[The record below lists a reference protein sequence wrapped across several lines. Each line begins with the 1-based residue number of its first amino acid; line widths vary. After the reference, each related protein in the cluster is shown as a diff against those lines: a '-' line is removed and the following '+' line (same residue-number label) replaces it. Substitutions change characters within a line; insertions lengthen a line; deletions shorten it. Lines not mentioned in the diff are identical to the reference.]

1 MQCYS
6 VGHVGHVIDDYDYV
20 ANDYSNDNDDYFHDD
35 EDYDYDKNLS
45 TYAMLRLLTNWPFWR
60 AAGTICRFDAR
71 HCARRHNPAPT
82 TTAAPGSPE
91 LAIHRLREIQ

>member
-1 MQCYS
+1 M
-6 VGHVGHVIDDYDYV
+6 VILDDDYD
-20 ANDYSNDNDDYFHDD
+20 DDDDNDNDDYDD
-35 EDYDYDKNLS
+35 KDKYDELS

-82 TTAAPGSPE
+82 TTAAPGSPK
-91 LAIHRLREIQ
+91 LAIERWREIQ

>member
-1 MQCYS
+1 M
-6 VGHVGHVIDDYDYV
+6 VILDDDYD
-20 ANDYSNDNDDYFHDD
+20 DDDDNDNDDYDD
-35 EDYDYDKNLS
+35 KDKYDKLS

-82 TTAAPGSPE
+82 TTAAPGSPK
-91 LAIHRLREIQ
+91 LAIERWREIQ

>member
-20 ANDYSNDNDDYFHDD
+20 ADDYSNDNDDYFHDD

-45 TYAMLRLLTNWPFWR
+45 TYAMLRLLTN
-60 AAGTICRFDAR
+60 
-71 HCARRHNPAPT
+71 
-82 TTAAPGSPE
+82 
-91 LAIHRLREIQ
+91 